1 MTGSQPVR
9 PVTSVGADASDVPR
23 SARARAID
31 FAGKVTLHT
40 ISGMPDRL
48 KRLLAGARPI
58 TIDGNTL
65 DTTMQ
70 LMLAASRLSGSEGLI
85 LSENVAKARTE
96 LNAVAAQFPR
106 VKVDVTRT
114 DLAVAGPGGDM
125 PSVHIRPRGDDS
137 APLLVYYHGG
147 GFVVGGYESHG
158 NLCEAISHHADV
170 HVLFVD
176 YRLAPEHQA
185 PAAVEDAYAAY
196 RWAIEHATELGA
208 DASRVAVGGD
218 SAGGNLAALVSQ
230 RARDEGAPPPAL
242 QMLLYPMTNFA
253 GQTRSMGL
261 FADDFFLRR
270 RTWSSATTSTSAVPA
285 SIRPIPACRRCSP
298 TTWPGCRPLSW

>member
-40 ISGMPDRL
+40 ISGMPNRL

-114 DLAVAGPGGDM
+114 DLAVAGPGGRTQ
-125 PSVHIRPRGDDS
+125 SGTTS
-137 APLLVYYHGG
+137 C
-147 GFVVGGYESHG
+147 S
-158 NLCEAISHHADV
+158 S
-170 HVLFVD
+170 
-176 YRLAPEHQA
+176 
-185 PAAVEDAYAAY
+185 AAVSDCP
-196 RWAIEHATELGA
+196 RPATPFRF
-208 DASRVAVGGD
+208 SP
-218 SAGGNLAALVSQ
+218 
-230 RARDEGAPPPAL
+230 AP
-242 QMLLYPMTNFA
+242 
-253 GQTRSMGL
+253 G
-261 FADDFFLRR
+261 
-270 RTWSSATTSTSAVPA
+270 
-285 SIRPIPACRRCSP
+285 
-298 TTWPGCRPLSW
+298 